1 LITKLIV
8 YQIPLQRVRLCDLPD
23 IDAAAPDSALNPA
36 AVRQIRSYFFAR
48 GFCFGSGCASVTLAG
63 VSPEASAIGS
73 HPGIPCQMRSA
84 FLAGVMGR

>member
-1 LITKLIV
+1 V
-8 YQIPLQRVRLCDLPD
+8 YQIRLQRVRLCDLPD
-23 IDAAAPDSALNPA
+23 IDAAPDSALNPA

-48 GFCFGSGCASVTLAG
+48 GVCFGSGCASVTLAG

-73 HPGIPCQMRSA
+73 HPGIPCQMRSP